1 MVQKLLTSLLLV
13 ISTVPTLAQDRALLV
28 GIDTYQYVSP
38 LRGSKTDVEEMVQF
52 IQKVW
57 NYQSNQIRTLVDEQA
72 TRENI
77 LNSIDDWLIKGT
89 QPGDRVF
96 FYYSGHGYYI
106 WDDNGDES
114 DGYDE
119 TLCPVETKI
128 TSETMIRD
136 DEIEAR
142 LRRLEGRKVMVVID
156 ACHSGTVTRTLT
168 KRKATSTIKIPVLK
182 SQYFFDEPKPSTRS
196 IKKPDGFISSSLD
209 VIAYSA
215 VAPNQVALVDTENP
229 YRGVFTHRFIEGIE
243 KKLADSNHD
252 GQVSHAELLEYT
264 RSESQ
269 AYCDR
274 HKHQC
279 TARKLSPQLEAKP
292 EVLAADVR
300 SAKVPQTNQTTEQTN
315 SLLVHDNQANLQL
328 EILPDDTFQVGD
340 SMKIR
345 IRSDQDGYFLLFD
358 INSVGEL
365 TRLFPNKYSERE
377 GKDGYVRAKTTVII
391 PTPDYAFKFTAQPP
405 LGKGLLIALVVED
418 NLPDIQKL
426 LPEAIKKQL
435 PSQKAQAVLQQLRQQ
450 LNQTLPKYNKNE
462 DVVNSPV
469 RWSIMVK
476 NYEIVRRPWWEF

>member
-1 MVQKLLTSLLLV
+1 MMQKLLTSLLLV

-38 LRGSKTDVEEMVQF
+38 LRGSKTDVEEMRQF

-57 NYQSNQIRTLVDEQA
+57 NYQSHQIRTLVDEQA

-89 QPGDRVF
+89 HPGDRVF

-106 WDDNGDES
+106 WDDNGDET

-156 ACHSGTVTRTLT
+156 ACHSGTVTRDLT
-168 KRKATSTIKIPVLK
+168 KRKATPTIKIPVLK
-182 SQYFFDEPKPSTRS
+182 SQYFFERPKNLTRGS
-196 IKKPDGFISSSLD
+196 KPDGFISSSLD

-215 VAPNQVALVDTENP
+215 VAPNQVALVDTEIP
-229 YRGVFTHRFIEGIE
+229 YRGVFTRRFIEGVE
-243 KKLADSNHD
+243 KRLADSNHD

-264 RSESQ
+264 RTESQ

-279 TARKLSPQLEAKP
+279 TARVLSPQLEAKP
-292 EVLAADVR
+292 EVLAMDVR
-300 SAKVPQTNQTTEQTN
+300 STKVPNHSTTN
-315 SLLVHDNQANLQL
+315 SVLVHDNQANLQL

-340 SMKIR
+340 SLKIR

-365 TRLFPNKYSERE
+365 TRLFPNEYSKRE
-377 GKDGYVRAKTTVII
+377 GRDGYVRAKTTVII
-391 PTPDYAFKFTAQPP
+391 PTLDYGFKFTAQPP

-418 NLPDIQKL
+418 NLPEIQKL

-462 DVVNSPV
+462 EVVNSPV
-469 RWSIMVK
+469 RWSITVK
-476 NYEIVRRPWWEF
+476 NYEIVR

>member
-1 MVQKLLTSLLLV
+1 MQKLLTSLLLV
-13 ISTVPTLAQDRALLV
+13 ISTVPTLAEDRALLV

-38 LRGSKTDVEEMVQF
+38 LRGSQTDVEEMLQF

-57 NYQSNQIRTLVDEQA
+57 NYQPHQIRTLIDEQA

-77 LNSIDDWLIKGT
+77 LNSIDDWLIKET
-89 QPGDRVF
+89 QHGDRVF

-106 WDDNGDES
+106 WDDNGDET

-142 LRRLEGRKVMVVID
+142 LRRLEGRKVTLVID

-168 KRKATSTIKIPVLK
+168 KRKATPIIKIPVLN
-182 SQYFFDEPKPSTRS
+182 SQKVFKRPKLSTRGS
-196 IKKPDGFISSSLD
+196 KPDGFISSSLD

-215 VAPNQVALVDTENP
+215 VAPNQVALVDTETP
-229 YRGVFTHRFIEGIE
+229 YRGVFTRRFIEGVE
-243 KKLADSNHD
+243 KKLADSNFD
-252 GQVSHAELLEYT
+252 GQVSHAELLEYIRT
-264 RSESQ
+264 ESQ

-274 HKHQC
+274 HTHQC

-292 EVLAADVR
+292 EVLAMDVR
-300 SAKVPQTNQTTEQTN
+300 SATKIPQTNQTTTN

-328 EILPDDTFQVGD
+328 EILPDDTFQIGD

-345 IRSDQDGYFLLFD
+345 IHSDHDGYFLLFD

-365 TRLFPNKYSERE
+365 TRLFPNEYSELS
-377 GKDGYVRAKTTVII
+377 GKNGYVRAKTDVII
-391 PTPDYAFKFTAQPP
+391 PTLDYGFKFTVQPP

-418 NLPDIQKL
+418 DLPDIQKL

-450 LNQTLPKYNKNE
+450 LNQTLAKLNKNE
-462 DVVNSPV
+462 EIVNSPV
-469 RWSIMVK
+469 RWSITVK
-476 NYEIVRRPWWEF
+476 NYEIVRQSWWEF